1 MANTVPPDEI
11 YQVLH
16 DAEAAGVDLPK
27 KVDKWWLDETM
38 INQEKE
44 DGDQTESGES
54 LDRESLR

>member
-54 LDRESLR
+54 LDGEDLR